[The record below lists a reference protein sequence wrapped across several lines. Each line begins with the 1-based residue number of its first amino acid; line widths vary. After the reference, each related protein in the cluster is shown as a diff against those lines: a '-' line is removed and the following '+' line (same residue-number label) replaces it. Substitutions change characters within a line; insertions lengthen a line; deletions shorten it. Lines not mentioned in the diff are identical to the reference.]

1 MNPIRKGGR
10 WMAWRNPTSCT
21 RNSGFTTN
29 YAYNLRAERLAG
41 VSMRSGPTM
50 LERISLEIMTLS
62 TLELQ
67 RGKPSGTVFI
77 ARLRSGK
84 KPCFAYAKGKASGT
98 RAAGIFRPTS
108 SSYKRLHALAGR
120 VAARPRF
127 GTVERECV
135 EKLRKSC

>member
-1 MNPIRKGGR
+1 
-10 WMAWRNPTSCT
+10 
-21 RNSGFTTN
+21 
-29 YAYNLRAERLAG
+29 
-41 VSMRSGPTM
+41 MRSGPTM
-50 LERISLEIMTLS
+50 LERISLEMMTLS

-67 RGKPSGTVFI
+67 RGKPSGTVLI

-120 VAARPRF
+120 VAARARF
-127 GTVERECV
+127 GTVERDVSKSFEKVV
-135 EKLRKSC
+135 EFP